1 MDERIYNGIH
11 EWMDVGTNIYIYIY
25 ICIYIYI
32 YIWMDMLT
40 NAYMDEWVYG

>member
-1 MDERIYNGIH
+1 MNGCIH